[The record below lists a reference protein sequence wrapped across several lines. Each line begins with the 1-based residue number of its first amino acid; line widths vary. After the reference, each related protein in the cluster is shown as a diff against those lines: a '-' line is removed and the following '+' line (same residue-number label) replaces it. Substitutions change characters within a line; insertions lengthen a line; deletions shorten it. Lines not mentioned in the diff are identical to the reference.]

1 MSGRIV
7 CGIGVGVLSS
17 TVGLWQAETAPAAS
31 RGKYLVGQLLC
42 GANLGLFLAQWI
54 NYGYYSQTGRE
65 AYVVPCA
72 FQLVW
77 LLIAGLLVLGLPE
90 SPRWLAK
97 YDRTDEALEILTR
110 LLGPEEAQ
118 QAMQQILESNELE
131 HRVSGSQISALFKNG
146 PTQNF
151 RRVCLACGVMI
162 MHQLNGVN
170 SVTYYLPTLL
180 QTFLNTG
187 HRETLWIAGL
197 SSIDSTVCVLICA
210 FVVDRIGRKPFL
222 FYGSIFQ
229 VS

>member
-1 MSGRIV
+1 LTGICITAIGAIPFATATNIATLVSGRVV

-17 TVGLWQAETAPAAS
+17 TVGLWQAETAPANS
-31 RGKYLVGQLLC
+31 RGRYLVAQLLC

-54 NYGYYSQTGRE
+54 NYGFYAQTGR
-65 AYVVPCA
+65 AAFVFPVA

-77 LLIAGLLVLGLPE
+77 LLIAGTLVLGLPE

-110 LLGPEEAQ
+110 LLGPEQAQ

-131 HRVSGSQISALFKNG
+131 NRVSGGQISALLRNG

-170 SVTYYLPTLL
+170 SKLPKSPK
-180 QTFLNTG
+180 
-187 HRETLWIAGL
+187 L
-197 SSIDSTVCVLICA
+197 SRSDKQ
-210 FVVDRIGRKPFL
+210 VDRHRRYLLSTDFTSDVPRHWT
-222 FYGSIFQ
+222 
-229 VS
+229 